1 MTELK
6 ALFAKITKKE
16 NIQTDVGAW
25 QDILGIDYEPD
36 LLVAPETVEEI
47 GEIMKIANK
56 HKIPVYPLGSGSQ
69 FSQGVA
75 PFKGGILLSLRNLKK
90 ITEYR
95 PSNMSVEVE
104 AGITLEELTN
114 VLIKDNLYFPIQTEN
129 PKSTLGGLVA
139 RNGYGRNRYKYHT
152 IRKYVLGVEFVSPEG
167 ELVRVGGRTVKNV
180 SSLDVSQLITG
191 SWGILGIIT
200 KITLRVQPLPEAN
213 EILELEVGNL
223 TELSEKVSNV
233 LKEPLSLNSMIFYQ
247 KDKKYY
253 LQIEL
258 EGFKDTIQLQRKGLQ
273 EKYGFQLVKSLE
285 TKTVFPN
292 KISLSLSKYLDGLKG
307 LEKLAREQHVSLA
320 VRGNITNG
328 ILEFSINEENK
339 ALLEKIAAMV
349 QKLGGTLLAGG
360 QVVVKIDR
368 GQGYLSLLK
377 IIKENVDPR
386 HILVPQS
393 LALKE

>member
-1 MTELK
+1 M
-6 ALFAKITKKE
+6 
-16 NIQTDVGAW
+16 
-25 QDILGIDYEPD
+25 
-36 LLVAPETVEEI
+36 VAPETVEEI

-152 IRKYVLGVEFVSPEG
+152 IRKYVLGVEFVSPKVSLSVWEADC
-167 ELVRVGGRTVKNV
+167 KNV

-191 SWGILGIIT
+191 SWGILNTRLLSGST
-200 KITLRVQPLPEAN
+200 PSEAN

-223 TELSEKVSNV
+223 TEREKV
-233 LKEPLSLNSMIFYQ
+233 
-247 KDKKYY
+247 
-253 LQIEL
+253 
-258 EGFKDTIQLQRKGLQ
+258 
-273 EKYGFQLVKSLE
+273 
-285 TKTVFPN
+285 
-292 KISLSLSKYLDGLKG
+292 
-307 LEKLAREQHVSLA
+307 
-320 VRGNITNG
+320 
-328 ILEFSINEENK
+328 
-339 ALLEKIAAMV
+339 AMF
-349 QKLGGTLLAGG
+349 
-360 QVVVKIDR
+360 
-368 GQGYLSLLK
+368 
-377 IIKENVDPR
+377 
-386 HILVPQS
+386 
-393 LALKE
+393 

>member
-1 MTELK
+1 M
-6 ALFAKITKKE
+6 
-16 NIQTDVGAW
+16 
-25 QDILGIDYEPD
+25 
-36 LLVAPETVEEI
+36 
-47 GEIMKIANK
+47 
-56 HKIPVYPLGSGSQ
+56 
-69 FSQGVA
+69 
-75 PFKGGILLSLRNLKK
+75 
-90 ITEYR
+90 
-95 PSNMSVEVE
+95 
-104 AGITLEELTN
+104 
-114 VLIKDNLYFPIQTEN
+114 
-129 PKSTLGGLVA
+129 
-139 RNGYGRNRYKYHT
+139 
-152 IRKYVLGVEFVSPEG
+152 
-167 ELVRVGGRTVKNV
+167 
-180 SSLDVSQLITG
+180 
-191 SWGILGIIT
+191 
-200 KITLRVQPLPEAN
+200 
-213 EILELEVGNL
+213 
-223 TELSEKVSNV
+223 
-233 LKEPLSLNSMIFYQ
+233 
-247 KDKKYY
+247 
-253 LQIEL
+253 
-258 EGFKDTIQLQRKGLQ
+258 Q

-377 IIKENVDPR
+377 IIKKNVDPR